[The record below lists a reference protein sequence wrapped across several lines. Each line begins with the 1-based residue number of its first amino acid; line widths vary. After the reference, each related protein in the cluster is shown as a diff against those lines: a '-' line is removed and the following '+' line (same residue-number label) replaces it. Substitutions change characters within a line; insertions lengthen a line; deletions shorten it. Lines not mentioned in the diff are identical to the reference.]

1 MMDVEIKNVVY
12 GMKILSGILQLSGL
26 IIASRIDLR
35 SKAVETAFD
44 DIPGNPLLEAYE
56 SSKGDGIRTLSR
68 EELRY
73 NDLSSRDNPARN
85 VTLFKWSICM
95 VGFGMTLQLIADII
109 EPG

>member
-1 MMDVEIKNVVY
+1 MMDVGIKNVVY

-44 DIPGNPLLEAYE
+44 DIPGNPFLEAYE